1 MKVIARLLSI
11 PLTLIAMLV
20 LWLAVSPFT
29 PHISYW
35 GAGSLI
41 GPQYIGP
48 LLLIALVLVILAAL
62 GALASRSCYVPSV
75 LAGIALVASVG
86 LLGTQ
91 IHAAKEQGTDVDIP
105 AAFTWTGVEK
115 ADEGPDHTVTY
126 DSFNGDDLTMD
137 IYSPETHSIRSGSSH
152 PRKHPVMMYV
162 HGGGWDQ
169 MTKRSQAFNMRQMA
183 QRGYLVLSIDYTLS
197 SWEQPTWK
205 VAAGQVGC
213 AMNWVNAHA
222 ADYGGDSE
230 RFFTYG
236 ESAGGQLVLNAT
248 ADVAAHPI
256 QLPFTDCSGTPAV
269 PSAVYADSPALDVR
283 HIYDSDDPYAGQGSR
298 DTVEK
303 YLGGTPK
310 EYPDRADFVTS
321 ATHLTSDMPPI
332 MIVRSDHDRLVPP
345 ASYDDFRQRAK
356 DKGVE
361 LEEYV
366 RPHADHAS
374 ALSAHGVWN
383 QHLLQAMTEF
393 FQANDLED
401 DL

>member
-48 LLLIALVLVILAAL
+48 LLLIALVLVILAVL

-105 AAFTWTGVEK
+105 ATFTWTGIEK

-152 PRKHPVMMYV
+152 PHKHPVMMYV

-169 MTKRSQAFNMRQMA
+169 MTK
-183 QRGYLVLSIDYTLS
+183 LSLI
-197 SWEQPTWK
+197 
-205 VAAGQVGC
+205 
-213 AMNWVNAHA
+213 
-222 ADYGGDSE
+222 
-230 RFFTYG
+230 
-236 ESAGGQLVLNAT
+236 
-248 ADVAAHPI
+248 
-256 QLPFTDCSGTPAV
+256 
-269 PSAVYADSPALDVR
+269 
-283 HIYDSDDPYAGQGSR
+283 HI
-298 DTVEK
+298 
-303 YLGGTPK
+303 
-310 EYPDRADFVTS
+310 
-321 ATHLTSDMPPI
+321 
-332 MIVRSDHDRLVPP
+332 
-345 ASYDDFRQRAK
+345 
-356 DKGVE
+356 
-361 LEEYV
+361 
-366 RPHADHAS
+366 
-374 ALSAHGVWN
+374 
-383 QHLLQAMTEF
+383 
-393 FQANDLED
+393 
-401 DL
+401 